1 MRATLIAVTLSMALP
16 VAARA
21 QTYQVDGAA
30 SRVTISVGKSG
41 VLSGLAGH
49 THEVTAPIAA
59 GSIDVAG
66 DDLARA
72 RVRLVVMS
80 AALQVTGVD
89 EPPADRPKVQQTMES
104 DKVLDVM
111 RYPRVAFT
119 STDIV
124 VTRRD
129 NSAADLMVTG
139 QLTIRDVTKPV
150 TVPVHVAFNGTGLT
164 ANGRFSIKQSA
175 FGIKPVSVAGVVS
188 VKDALDIALS
198 VAARR

>member
-21 QTYQVDGAA
+21 QTYRVDGAA

-41 VLSGLAGH
+41 LFSGLAGH

-59 GSIDVAG
+59 GSIDVDG

-80 AALQVTGVD
+80 AALQVTGAD
-89 EPPADRPKVQQTMES
+89 EPPADRSKVQQTMES

-119 STDIV
+119 STDV
-124 VTRRD
+124 AVTRRD